1 MTREETKKRF
11 QSWCQGYIGNNA
23 SDEDYQ
29 MFNNIMALL
38 EQEPILDRI
47 RAEIENTEI
56 KGYIRD
62 VECYNAGINFAL
74 HIIAKYKAD
83 SLYGL
88 EDSILLKVA
97 DKTIE
102 KPFSEEEQAEDE
114 VEIPIDKFKEL
125 IDSGKPVTGEDLV
138 GISKEPEEVP
148 SEEVSS
154 RVKINITSP
163 TMNKYTM
170 SLQNKAGEIKTL
182 IDENE
187 ANIRYPDKDPNI
199 TIEVWSDVG
208 DRGNDYGVIRIVNG
222 GEALKLKY
230 NENDCTG
237 CDYCAKIFHHG
248 DWRNVVDVYR
258 EDTMK
263 TVLKDVFETSI
274 DRSDRFNPNLN
285 PHEEGIGHKTGKT
298 TPTRQ

>member
-1 MTREETKKRF
+1 MSEITLDEIREQIKETRDRLFEINGQIKELQE
-11 QSWCQGYIGNNA
+11 QSREC
-23 SDEDYQ
+23 
-29 MFNNIMALL
+29 L
-38 EQEPILDRI
+38 ERLD
-47 RAEIENTEI
+47 N
-56 KGYIRD
+56 
-62 VECYNAGINFAL
+62 
-74 HIIAKYKAD
+74 
-83 SLYGL
+83 LYGL

-97 DKTIE
+97 DESLE
-102 KPFSEEEQAEDE
+102 KSFPEEKQAEDE

-125 IDSGKPVTGEDLV
+125 IDSGKPVTVEDLV
-138 GISKEPEEVP
+138 NISKEPEETLEVP
-148 SEEVSS
+148 S
-154 RVKINITSP
+154 RVTINVTSP

-170 SLQNKAGEIKTL
+170 SLQDKAGEIKAL

-187 ANIRYPDKDPNI
+187 ADIRYPDKDPNI

-274 DRSDRFNPNLN
+274 DRSDRFNPNLK
-285 PHEEGIGHKTGKT
+285 PHEEGVGHKTGKI